1 MIKPFVQFLRESLS
15 INEGGNAVHA
25 DKIPAEIAPIL
36 YKEIEDKVKEAYP
49 DVDMAALGSLGKK
62 PAGQTTGDID
72 IAITIEGEENIR
84 KLIETLWPG
93 YEIADR
99 SAKGVVSW
107 AYPWKKNGKSGKAQ
121 IDFMSTN
128 NMDWTKWRYD
138 SPDYTK
144 GESKYKAAVKDYIL
158 RGVLSSIP
166 VKDAKDEFYDDGKP
180 KKKWRH
186 TFTVDGIFKKLESHE
201 GKKGYKA
208 SADTIINELVTDDP
222 NEVMKFIFP
231 NGYSASDFKSAE
243 SIWKAIHSDKWTWG
257 DKALE
262 YAEENFFKNYVY
274 LREKKKK
281 DGTTVM
287 CSVKGADSIIIDP
300 KDFPCTIYKPE
311 ER

>member
-1 MIKPFVQFLRESLS
+1 MKSFVQFLKESLS

-25 DKIPAEIAPIL
+25 DKIPTEIAPIL

-84 KLIETLWPG
+84 KLIEKLWPG

-107 AYPWKKNGKSGKAQ
+107 AYPWENNGKSGKAQ

-158 RGVLSSIP
+158 RGVLSAIP
-166 VKDAKDEFYDDGKP
+166 VKDAENEFFDDGKP

-201 GKKGYKA
+201 GQKGYK
-208 SADTIINELVTDDP
+208 STADTLINELVTNDP
-222 NEVMKFIFP
+222 KEVMKFIFP
-231 NGYSASDFKSAE
+231 NGYKDSDFKSAE
-243 SIWKAIHSDKWTWG
+243 SIWKAIHSDKWVWG
-257 DKALE
+257 NEALE
-262 YAEENFFKNYVY
+262 YAERNFFERYVY

-281 DGTTVM
+281 DGTIVM

-311 ER
+311 EK